1 MYRHITTLFM
11 LLSFSSVSISGELPK
26 IQHLD
31 IFGGHVATIEKAIVN
46 GANVNSEDSFGI
58 TPLRYAL
65 INCNADIVS
74 LLIRYG
80 ADVNLISEHGAT
92 PIFLACDEAT
102 LELLVDAGANVNF
115 RTYDGYTPLH
125 SALFRRN
132 DYVALKLIE
141 RGADVNVLSPE
152 GTSPLHMLRQRKS
165 YFLDDLEKL
174 IIAKGGGKD
183 ISTRGSTELSGRRRT
198 NSRDVDCDDTR
209 SGGSVNSPE
218 CELSEEQGTA
228 DDSSVR

>member
-11 LLSFSSVSISGELPK
+11 LLSFNSFSMSGELPK

-31 IFGGHVATIEKAIVN
+31 IFGGRVAAIEKAIVN

-80 ADVNLISEHGAT
+80 ADVHLISEHGAT

-152 GTSPLHMLRQRKS
+152 GTSPLHMLRQRKAS
-165 YFLDDLEKL
+165 YWNDLEKL
-174 IIAKGGGKD
+174 IIAKGGKD
-183 ISTRGSTELSGRRRT
+183 ISTRTNSKNSGRRKP
-198 NSRDVDCDDTR
+198 NSGDVDCHDIR
-209 SGGSVNSPE
+209 SDAGNNLG
-218 CELSEEQGTA
+218 CELLEDQNT
-228 DDSSVR
+228 R

>member
-1 MYRHITTLFM
+1 MYRHLTTLFL
-11 LLSFSSVSISGELPK
+11 LLSFSSISISAELPK
-26 IQHLD
+26 IRHLD
-31 IFGGHVATIEKAIVN
+31 IFGGRVANIEKAILN
-46 GANVNSEDSFGI
+46 GANVNSEVSFG
-58 TPLRYAL
+58 TTALEYAL

-80 ADVNLISEHGAT
+80 ADVNLINEHGAT

-152 GTSPLHMLRQRKS
+152 GTSPLHMLRQRKAS
-165 YFLDDLEKL
+165 YWDDLEKL
-174 IIAKGGGKD
+174 IIAKGGKD
-183 ISTRGSTELSGRRRT
+183 ISTRANSKISGTRKP
-198 NSRDVDCDDTR
+198 NSGDVDCNDIRSDT
-209 SGGSVNSPE
+209 GSIPA
-218 CELSEEQGTA
+218 CEILEDQNT
-228 DDSSVR
+228 R

>member
-1 MYRHITTLFM
+1 MYRHFTTLFM
-11 LLSFSSVSISGELPK
+11 LLSFSFFSISGELPK
-26 IQHLD
+26 IHHSD
-31 IFGGHVATIEKAIVN
+31 IFGGRVANIEKAIVN
-46 GANVNSEDSFGI
+46 GANVNSEVSFGI
-58 TPLRYAL
+58 TPLEYAL
-65 INCNADIVS
+65 IDCNADIVS

-80 ADVNLISEHGAT
+80 AEVNLINELGAT

-102 LELLVDAGANVNF
+102 IELLTDAGANVNF

-165 YFLDDLEKL
+165 SYWGDLEKL
-174 IIAKGGGKD
+174 IIAKGGKD

-198 NSRDVDCDDTR
+198 NSRDVDCEDTR